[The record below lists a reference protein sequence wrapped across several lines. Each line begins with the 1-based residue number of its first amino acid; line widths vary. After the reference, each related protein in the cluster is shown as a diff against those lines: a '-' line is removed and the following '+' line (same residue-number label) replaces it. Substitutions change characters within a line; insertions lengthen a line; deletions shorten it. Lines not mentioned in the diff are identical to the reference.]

1 VRADGVCIGKALS
14 GGVYPVS
21 AFLADDAVMG
31 VFDPGSHG
39 STYGGNP
46 IACAV
51 AEIALDVLVK
61 ENLIEHSAELGE
73 HMRQRLEK
81 IDSAHIKEV
90 RCLGLWAGIELHASA
105 GGARR
110 FTEALRDEGLLVK
123 ETHEHTLR
131 LAPPLV
137 ITREELD
144 QALDT
149 IERVLS

>member
-1 VRADGVCIGKALS
+1 
-14 GGVYPVS
+14 VS
-21 AFLADDAVMG
+21 AFLADDPVMD

-51 AEIALDVLVK
+51 GEASLDVLVEEK
-61 ENLIEHSAELGE
+61 LSERAAELGT
-73 HMRQRLEK
+73 HLMQRLRALK
-81 IDSAHIKEV
+81 SRHVKEV
-90 RCLGLWAGIELHASA
+90 RGVGLWAGIQLHESA

-110 FTEALRDEGLLVK
+110 FTEALKGEGYLCK
-123 ETHEHTLR
+123 ETHVDTIR

-144 QALDT
+144 QALDAV
-149 IERVLS
+149 ERVLA